1 MIERVE
7 KLRAFALEKL
17 GAGKSLALL
26 FGRLGVG
33 LVFMSTGWGKV
44 HSVEKVTAF
53 FESLHI
59 PAPGFHAVLVGWT
72 ELLCGTAIVL
82 GVLTRLAAIP
92 LVISM
97 IVAILTAKRAELHGL
112 FDLVTF
118 DEFTYIVLL
127 VMIAVL
133 GPGALSVDRVLAKR
147 FFSEDAEA

>member
-1 MIERVE
+1 MSSMMERVE

-17 GAGKSLALL
+17 EGAKSFALL

-33 LVFMSTGWGKV
+33 LVFMSTGWGKI
-44 HSVEKVTAF
+44 HSLDKVTSF
-53 FESLHI
+53 FTELGI
-59 PAPGFHAVLVGWT
+59 PAPGFHAVFVSWT

-97 IVAILTAKRAELHGL
+97 IVAILTAKRKDLHGL

-127 VMIAVL
+127 VMLVIL
-133 GPGALSVDRVLAKR
+133 GPG
-147 FFSEDAEA
+147 